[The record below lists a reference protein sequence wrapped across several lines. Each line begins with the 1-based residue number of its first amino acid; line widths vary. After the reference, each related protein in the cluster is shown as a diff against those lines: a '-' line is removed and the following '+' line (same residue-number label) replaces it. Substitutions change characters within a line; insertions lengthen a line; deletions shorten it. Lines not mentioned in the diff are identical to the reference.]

1 MDEPRSE
8 KRIKIL
14 FVIDKW
20 QAGGRQRVLQE
31 LINGLDATMF
41 ETVLLILSKPTSS
54 FPFPKTRVCVLPHM
68 RYRSYILPLAR
79 IVRAERPHIVSSHL
93 GVLILPII
101 HIALLISR
109 TRPAV
114 LYSIQSVFD
123 LTSYTHAAYPW
134 IYRYMIARSL
144 RAATR
149 ITTGSEG
156 AMAPLSAEFGI
167 PPSLIRMVPNP
178 VYTSG
183 HHHSRDFASTRTTV
197 RILSVG
203 RLAYPK
209 DFSTLLRSFKKA
221 REISA
226 IPLSLSIIGDG
237 ADGVALRTEAH
248 DLGLGDSIFPGEAAV
263 DSTTF
268 ENVDIFIFS
277 SRSEGMP
284 TVLIEALA
292 FGVPVIATDCDFGPR
307 ELIQNGTGGF
317 LVPVGDVE
325 KMADAILRLCA
336 DPQLMHAFSEA
347 GPAAVKR
354 FECTNAIREWQ
365 QLFTD
370 HVKRG

>member
-1 MDEPRSE
+1 
-8 KRIKIL
+8 
-14 FVIDKW
+14 
-20 QAGGRQRVLQE
+20 
-31 LINGLDATMF
+31 
-41 ETVLLILSKPTSS
+41 
-54 FPFPKTRVCVLPHM
+54 
-68 RYRSYILPLAR
+68 
-79 IVRAERPHIVSSHL
+79 
-93 GVLILPII
+93 
-101 HIALLISR
+101 
-109 TRPAV
+109 
-114 LYSIQSVFD
+114 
-123 LTSYTHAAYPW
+123 
-134 IYRYMIARSL
+134 MIARSL